1 METGKALACVLAIF
15 REWAEFDGCVPN
27 ERFLIFHAQKI
38 KLFIKGFNSKYNQ
51 ILRKLQIW
59 SHLLKK
65 ALTENLIFYTKYQIL
80 AKVYELLD
88 KTEAPIRR
96 GSSKQMF
103 IKISQY
109 SQENTCAKVLELQ
122 A

>member
-1 METGKALACVLAIF
+1 METGKALACVLAIS

-27 ERFLIFHAQKI
+27 ELFLIFHAQKI
-38 KLFIKGFNSKYNQ
+38 KLFIKGFYSKYNQ
-51 ILRKLQIW
+51 ILGKLQIW

-65 ALTENLIFYTKYQIL
+65 ALTENLIFYTKNQIL

-96 GSSKQMF
+96 GSSKHMF

-109 SQENTCAKVLELQ
+109 SQENTCVRV
-122 A
+122 